1 MMVLDRGILLIK
13 DKGKSREIGEKII
26 EKEVRNI
33 LRYILVKS
41 TVQISVLLHT
51 VENIIKKNG
60 TLLK

>member
-1 MMVLDRGILLIK
+1 MVLDRGILLIK
-13 DKGKSREIGEKII
+13 DKGKSRKIGEKIR

-33 LRYILVKS
+33 LRDILAKS